1 MRMVRASY
9 IPIPTATDIATNI
22 ATNIATEQTLSS
34 RAEWNHSLA
43 NGSRSR
49 GTLCWPVIAAGPYG
63 RGENLPSDV

>member
-1 MRMVRASY
+1 MARASY
-9 IPIPTATDIATNI
+9 IPIPTATDIATNIATNIGTNI

-49 GTLCWPVIAAGPYG
+49 GTLGWPVIAAGPDG
-63 RGENLPSDV
+63 PW